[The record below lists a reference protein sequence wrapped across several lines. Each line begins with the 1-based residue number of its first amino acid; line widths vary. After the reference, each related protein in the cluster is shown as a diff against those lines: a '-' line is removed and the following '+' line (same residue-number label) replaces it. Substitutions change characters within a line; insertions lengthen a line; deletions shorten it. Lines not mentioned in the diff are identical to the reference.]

1 MLPVKGQCS
10 MCPAACL
17 SARAVDCPAAG
28 LSQTLNE
35 FRQTTLQ
42 LQKLQSHEVRRLQA
56 VEQQGTGGG
65 GVAGGASSVA
75 AAVAA
80 VEAAS
85 VAGGAAHGGGAASAS
100 DGGSPKPASAGGAA
114 TPTHR
119 AGRSLS
125 NSPKAAAA
133 MAPAPAPA
141 PSPQAVEASR
151 IAEQLEDV
159 SGGANSGLLASAAV
173 ALRELSRRDAELVAA
188 QQVRR
193 WAGRGLGRVQW
204 GHGGRSCLL
213 ASLPACVH
221 RQLGAHVALCPALG
235 LLCCR

>member
-1 MLPVKGQCS
+1 
-10 MCPAACL
+10 
-17 SARAVDCPAAG
+17 
-28 LSQTLNE
+28 
-35 FRQTTLQ
+35 
-42 LQKLQSHEVRRLQA
+42 VRRLQA

-85 VAGGAAHGGGAASAS
+85 VAGGAAHSGGAASAS

-141 PSPQAVEASR
+141 PAPSPQAVEASR
-151 IAEQLEDV
+151 IAELLEDV

-188 QQVRR
+188 QQVR
-193 WAGRGLGRVQW
+193 QW
-204 GHGGRSCLL
+204 GTGSGEGAVGTWGQELL
-213 ASLPACVH
+213 ACQPACL
-221 RQLGAHVALCPALG
+221 RASPARRPRCPLPST
-235 LLCCR
+235 